1 MSINKIVLYKLMNNN
16 KAFSLIELMLVVA
29 ITAAISAIAIPNYK
43 EYINKAK
50 VSAMISA
57 IDPCQTQIFQYF
69 LKNGSLPDGSTGA
82 TGQPVTC
89 QGQTLGSTP
98 MQIADKI
105 FVTYT
110 YSASTATFIITHSDL
125 HPSGSDTLYQ
135 IYVKLDASS
144 GDIAYSCG
152 TSTANPL
159 PEALL
164 KSIRCTGSAI

>member
-1 MSINKIVLYKLMNNN
+1 MSINKIVLYKFMNNN

-69 LKNGSLPDGSTGA
+69 LKNGSLPDGSTG
-82 TGQPVTC
+82 QPVTC
-89 QGQTLGSTP
+89 QGQTLGATAVE
-98 MQIADKI
+98 IADKI

-110 YSASTATFIITHSDL
+110 YSAPISQFTVTHSDL
-125 HPSGSDTLYQ
+125 HPSGSSTLYQ

-159 PEALL
+159 PAALL
-164 KSIRCTGSAI
+164 PSTCTGSAI

>member
-1 MSINKIVLYKLMNNN
+1 MSINKIVLYKFMNNN

-69 LKNGSLPDGSTGA
+69 LKNGSLPDGISA
-82 TGQPVTC
+82 GQPVTC
-89 QGQTLGSTP
+89 QGQTLGAAP

-110 YSASTATFIITHSDL
+110 YSANISQFTITHSDL
-125 HPSGSDTLYQ
+125 HPSGSSTLYQ

-152 TSTANPL
+152 TFTANPL
-159 PEALL
+159 PAALL
-164 KSIRCTGSAI
+164 PPSTCTGSAI